1 MPSLWKENKNRER
14 RISMD
19 NTPGKDKIKKDITFC
34 DLYNAFLVY
43 RRIFERFDNGTYNDA
58 SDIIGEVLIKSL
70 ICEIGMKA
78 LLMNEGKNI
87 IREHKL
93 DNLFIKLSDE
103 TKLEMVKRSHYA
115 LDEFQVL
122 LSINSDHFVGW
133 RYFYEGH
140 CEKFHPNFIDRLI
153 KALEEKLKDISNNI
167 KP

>member
-1 MPSLWKENKNRER
+1 M
-14 RISMD
+14 SMD
-19 NTPGKDKIKKDITFC
+19 NNLGKDKIKKDITFG

-43 RRIFERFDNGTYNDA
+43 IKIFERFDKGTYNDA

-93 DNLFIKLSDE
+93 DKLFNKLSDE
-103 TKLEMVKRSHYA
+103 VRQEMAKRSHYA
-115 LDEFQVL
+115 LDEFKVQ

-133 RYFYEGH
+133 RYFYEGS
-140 CEKFHPNFIDRLI
+140 CEKFHPYFIDKLI
-153 KALEEKLKDISNNI
+153 KALEEKLKDIANNI